1 LRLLERLGYSADL
14 AGNGREAL
22 ARLEAASYDVVLMDV
37 QMPEMDGLEASRA
50 ICARWP
56 ANQRPRIVAMT
67 AEAMLGDREKCL
79 AAGMEDYLVKPVTL
93 DRLAAALARCSPM
106 ARTTTSDVGAGTE
119 AAGDVGRTA
128 ARLVL
133 DRKVLDQLRDDLG
146 AAPVREVILT
156 FLQKTPAVPSTLR
169 AAATRADVESLR
181 RAAHMIKGTSAT
193 LGGQALSEQ
202 CADLERLVDTATTPD
217 VAARVAVIEASYR
230 SVEAALRA
238 EAGL

>member
-1 LRLLERLGYSADL
+1 
-14 AGNGREAL
+14 
-22 ARLEAASYDVVLMDV
+22 
-37 QMPEMDGLEASRA
+37 
-50 ICARWP
+50 
-56 ANQRPRIVAMT
+56 
-67 AEAMLGDREKCL
+67 
-79 AAGMEDYLVKPVTL
+79 
-93 DRLAAALARCSPM
+93 M

-119 AAGDVGRTA
+119 PAGDVGRTA

-156 FLQKTPAVPSTLR
+156 FLQKTPAVLATLR
-169 AAATRADVESLR
+169 EAAIRADVESLR

-230 SVEAALRA
+230 SIEAALRA